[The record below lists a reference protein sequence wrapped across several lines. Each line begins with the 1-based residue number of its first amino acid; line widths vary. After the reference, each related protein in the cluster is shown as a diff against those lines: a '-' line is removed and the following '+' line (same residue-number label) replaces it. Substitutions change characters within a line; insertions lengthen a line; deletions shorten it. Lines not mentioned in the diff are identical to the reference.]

1 MLAVTWN
8 ADLDSHDFLEH
19 ILPQETGQPAV
30 ETYLAGT
37 AGVDGEH
44 GTRTEQTVST
54 SSAMAHALSSSQ
66 VSTAA

>member
-54 SSAMAHALSSSQ
+54 S
-66 VSTAA
+66 